1 MNKQEQLAEQ
11 IAKSAW
17 DLALTMGNNL
27 CVQISDRYN
36 NDDLITEADTANECA
51 KKVREWIG
59 QYPPELF
66 SQSVEAMGVQQS
78 KSDVKTFI
86 GEGLTGWQV
95 GFAIGCQ
102 TFYLQQN
109 LVEER
114 GTKEWAEWLER
125 CLKTAFNKTEQ
136 PAKAVEAMPDE
147 QIKKELVAYFGD
159 YAQAEM
165 AYSICFNRQAVEATD
180 SLPAK
185 KDNSITNNL
194 KP

>member
-66 SQSVEAMGVQQS
+66 SQSVEAMGVQQVNTCEHRWQF
-78 KSDVKTFI
+78 DEEI
-86 GEGLTGWQV
+86 EG
-95 GFAIGCQ
+95 AKYC
-102 TFYLQQN
+102 
-109 LVEER
+109 
-114 GTKEWAEWLER
+114 KECGKIIEA
-125 CLKTAFNKTEQ
+125 